1 MISVRECPYDM
12 IPGTVEIDKRL
23 MGACLGCIEGK
34 NSFQRSSQLP
44 VDPGNAHLVYRVD
57 NV

>member
-23 MGACLGCIEGK
+23 MGACDSCIESK
-34 NSFQRSSQLP
+34 NKFQRDGQLT
-44 VDPGNAHLVYRVD
+44 VDRDNRNLVYRVD